1 MVFPSAKPHA
11 CSPGLLRGQSDH
23 KNRKSGRKPLGSLEG
38 HRELPTKRAGPRGSG
53 TAGPAL
59 GEMATEGQ
67 PGPRQG
73 LVVVSQTQ
81 AAPRSCVT
89 FLSPPLP
96 QALGSFPGLIRV
108 RPQPRS
114 GRGKQDRNVTTAPRP
129 APHPLSPLR
138 WLAVGWRCCFLW
150 LRPKWAVAED
160 TVAAVYSTPVVCG
173 KLSSPVLTHL
183 ARPAMKSA
191 AWDPRLTDEGTG
203 AQCC

>member
-23 KNRKSGRKPLGSLEG
+23 KNISLAGSPLGAWRATG
-38 HRELPTKRAGPRGSG
+38 NYRPREQGLGA
-53 TAGPAL
+53 PAL
-59 GEMATEGQ
+59 LGLLLEKWPQKGSRGLGRALSWSLR
-67 PGPRQG
+67 PRQLPG
-73 LVVVSQTQ
+73 AS
-81 AAPRSCVT
+81 VT

-114 GRGKQDRNVTTAPRP
+114 GRGKQGGDVTTAPSP

-138 WLAVGWRCCFLW
+138 WLSVGWRCCFLW

-160 TVAAVYSTPVVCG
+160 TVAAVYSCPSCAGDSHLQFSHTWLDQRRNLPHGIPV
-173 KLSSPVLTHL
+173 
-183 ARPAMKSA
+183 
-191 AWDPRLTDEGTG
+191 
-203 AQCC
+203 